1 MRLLRHRTQASA
13 LKHDSTRLFELRS
26 NSVSLFLFSQNS
38 MQLLL
43 FAGDWIRLAPD
54 STRLCSLRSDST
66 KGYSPKPRKLIFW
79 ILYAAQK
86 LYISKHFP
94 YSKVTILGSPCGGWG
109 TLVEQV
115 SYCLTLKGEV
125 SCSSGSSGKPSYCFD
140 SRS

>member
-13 LKHDSTRLFELRS
+13 FKHDSARLFELRP

-79 ILYAAQK
+79 ILYAAPNNV
-86 LYISKHFP
+86 HFKTL
-94 YSKVTILGSPCGGWG
+94 SLFKSDDFRLSLWWG

-115 SYCLTLKGEV
+115 SYCLTLKGKV
-125 SCSSGSSGKPSYCFD
+125 SCSSGSSGKTSYCFD